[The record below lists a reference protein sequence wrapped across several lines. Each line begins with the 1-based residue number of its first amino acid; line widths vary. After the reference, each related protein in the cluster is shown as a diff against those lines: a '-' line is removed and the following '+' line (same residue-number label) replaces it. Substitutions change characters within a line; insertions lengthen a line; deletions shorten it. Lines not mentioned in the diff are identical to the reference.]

1 MTNDLRGSH
10 SGKLW
15 GAMFDKPTHVEVETF
30 ASSLE
35 QDARLWQVDIIAS
48 QAHARMLG
56 RTGVIP
62 ANEAEQIIAGL
73 ARVYQRLEAGEVKF
87 QPTAED
93 VHSEI
98 ERFLKEDI
106 GAVAGKL
113 HTGRSRNDQVATD
126 IRLYLGRQLKE
137 LDAELARLQTWLI
150 GAAGIYTMSPMPGL
164 THMQHA
170 QPVSLAHHL
179 LAYFWMFARDRER
192 SAEAYKRTMVLPL
205 GSAALAGTPHP
216 LDREM
221 VAAELGFLKISENSL
236 DAVSDRDFAIDALAM
251 GATLSMH
258 LSRLAE
264 EIVLWQTPEF
274 GFIRLDDSVTTG
286 SSIMP
291 QKKNPDVAELI
302 RGRTGRSY
310 AALNG
315 LLTLMKGLP
324 LAYNRDMQEDKEH
337 LLNGIDNV
345 IACTRLMRICLECA
359 EFRTERMAQALAG
372 DFSNATDLADCLVEK
387 GVPFR
392 EAHSVVGRIVNF
404 CVSHG
409 RTLESLTAAE
419 LAGFHASLDAGV
431 LPRLKPIAAMEA
443 RKVPGG
449 TASTAVMHQLAQAR
463 AAMDALASAR

>member
-1 MTNDLRGSH
+1 MSSDLRGNQPGDFGA
-10 SGKLW
+10 GKLW

-56 RTGVIP
+56 KTGVIP
-62 ANEAEQIIAGL
+62 ANEAEQIISGL
-73 ARVYQRLEAGEVKF
+73 ARVYQRIDAGELKF
-87 QPTAED
+87 SPQAED

-98 ERFLKEDI
+98 ERFLKDDI

-137 LDAELARLQTWLI
+137 LDAELARLQTWLV
-150 GAAGIYTMSPMPGL
+150 GAASIHTMSLMPGL

-179 LAYFWMFARDRER
+179 LAYFWMFQRDRER
-192 SAEAYKRTMVLPL
+192 FSNAYDRTMSLPL

-236 DAVSDRDFAIDALAM
+236 DAVSDRDFAIDALAA

-324 LAYNRDMQEDKEH
+324 LSYNRDMQEDKEH
-337 LLNGIDNV
+337 LFNGMDNV
-345 IACTRLMRICLECA
+345 IACTRLMRICIECA
-359 EFRTERMAQALAG
+359 DFKTERMAQALAG

-392 EAHSVVGRIVNF
+392 DAHSVVGRIVNF
-404 CVSHG
+404 CISHG
-409 RTLESLTAAE
+409 RALESLTAQE
-419 LAGFHASLDAGV
+419 LAGFHGALDASV
-431 LPRLKPIAAMEA
+431 LPRLKHIAAMEA

-449 TASTAVMHQLAQAR
+449 TSSHAVTQQLAQAR
-463 AAMDALASAR
+463 AAMGQ

>member
-1 MTNDLRGSH
+1 MTADLR
-10 SGKLW
+10 GKLW

-30 ASSLE
+30 ASSLA

-48 QAHARMLG
+48 RAHARMLG
-56 RTGVIP
+56 AAGIISQ
-62 ANEAEQIIAGL
+62 EESEQIVAGL
-73 ARVYQRLEAGEVKF
+73 ERVYQRIESGEAQF
-87 QPTAED
+87 SPTAED

-98 ERFLKEDI
+98 ERLLKEDL
-106 GAVAGKL
+106 GALAGKL

-126 IRLYLGRQLKE
+126 VRLYLNGQLKA

-150 GAAGIYTMSPMPGL
+150 GAASIHTVSPLPGL
-164 THMQHA
+164 THLQHA

-179 LAYFWMFARDRER
+179 LAYFWMFQRDRER
-192 SAEAYKRTMVLPL
+192 IAEARQRTMVLPL
-205 GSAALAGTPHP
+205 GAAALAGTPHP
-216 LDREM
+216 INREM
-221 VAAELGFLKISENSL
+221 VAEELGFHKISENSL
-236 DAVSDRDFAIDALAM
+236 DAVSDRDFALDALSA
-251 GATLSMH
+251 GAILAMH

-310 AALNG
+310 GALNG

-337 LLNGIDNV
+337 LFSGIDN
-345 IACTRLMRICLECA
+345 ALSCTRLMRICLECA
-359 EFRTERMAQALAG
+359 EFRTERMAAALAG
-372 DFSNATDLADCLVEK
+372 DFSNATDLADFLVEK

-392 EAHSVVGRIVNF
+392 EAHSVVGRIVHF

-409 RTLESLTAAE
+409 RALESLTATE
-419 LAGFHASLDAGV
+419 LSSLHTALDASV
-431 LPRLKPIAAMEA
+431 LPRLKHIASMEA

-449 TASTAVMHQLAQAR
+449 TASTAVTRQLAEAR
-463 AAMDALASAR
+463 AAMESLGATWR